1 MSLKTVSMLSP
12 LGEDM
17 FLKGNIFNYCI
28 HGGKNMHTT
37 SLLKKGLAVGIIFL
51 FIGIAVAPSISSTV
65 VKASNDNNLIEVT
78 SQACGI
84 KGFGD
89 TIVRLTKEQYRDLEQ
104 YLVDFR
110 ARLNQTTTRE
120 EAVPLFKDAVVE
132 LNKYGLLPHGMSVAQ
147 AQKLVIGIE
156 PSEKTQE
163 FIKKF
168 LKRNQSGAPNN
179 TLCLLAGNV
188 DEAWF
193 WSLLTFSSLAAF
205 GFLVFL
211 YFFLQYYFGFQAW
224 ELFAIA
230 AFIPMVLF
238 IYGLFVKPINIL
250 SIINF
255 IPSATGSIYSVG
267 LSGVYKV
274 NGTFEGDIVGFT
286 GIRIM
291 KLVHLTGAFFL
302 GSALSIS
309 LQSKD

>member
-1 MSLKTVSMLSP
+1 MQTK
-12 LGEDM
+12 
-17 FLKGNIFNYCI
+17 
-28 HGGKNMHTT
+28 
-37 SLLKKGLAVGIIFL
+37 SLLKKCVAVGIILL
-51 FIGIAVAPSISSTV
+51 FIGVASAPSINSTV
-65 VKASNDNNLIEVT
+65 VKPSDDLVEVT

-84 KGFGD
+84 KGFGN
-89 TIVRLTKEQYRDLEQ
+89 TTEKLTKQQYQDLEQ

-132 LNKYGLLPHGMSVAQ
+132 LNRYGLLPKGLSVAQ

-163 FIKKF
+163 FVKKF

-188 DEAWF
+188 DKAWF

-205 GFLVFL
+205 GFLVYL
-211 YFFLQYYFGFQAW
+211 YFFLQYHFGFQAW

-230 AFIPMVLF
+230 AFILMVLF
-238 IYGLFVKPINIL
+238 IYGLFVKPINMI

-267 LSGVYKV
+267 LSGVYKA

-291 KLVHLTGAFFL
+291 NVVHLTGAFFL